1 MKLLI
6 VTPAFGDDGTG
17 AGSYYAALTS
27 RLSLKNYAVEIVCHP
42 RINPIAFD
50 RIKFLAF
57 LPNLPAL
64 GNSIIFKIRSWLLL
78 EVGIIRTANHLRK
91 GRFDC
96 LLVHD
101 AILAKSLCALPL
113 LRLFCP
119 TSSRRIVDV
128 RAPVKGLLQ
137 RTKIW
142 LFGRRIIA
150 CSRNTLESIGARD
163 GRTFLVPIPLDEVEI
178 DSIGARLLL
187 EKIGVDGDARLVLY
201 AGRLKRSKGVPKLI
215 KAFLSAELGP
225 KTLLILV
232 GADKLS
238 RSDRRLLKSA
248 GVVHLGIQP
257 RNITRGIMSLSSLII
272 NISPEEGLSR
282 SMLEAISLER
292 PVLLPP
298 NTPEFN
304 DTNPELVVD
313 NDVSVD
319 DLSLRIRTALDEA
332 LRANYDLRPHNLDRV
347 VDRTIA
353 IIEAST
359 HFPHSNE
366 E

>member
-27 RLSLKNYAVEIVCHP
+27 RLNLKNYALEIVSHP
-42 RINPIAFD
+42 HVNSIAFAQVN
-50 RIKFLAF
+50 FLAF

-64 GNSIIFKIRSWLLL
+64 GHSLMSKIRSWLLL

-113 LRLFCP
+113 FCLLGP

-128 RAPVKGLLQ
+128 RAPVEGLLQ

-150 CSRNTLESIGARD
+150 CSRNTLESVGARD
-163 GRTFLVPIPLDEVEI
+163 GRTFLVPIPLDDVEI
-178 DSIGARLLL
+178 DSVGARLIL
-187 EKIGVDGDARLVLY
+187 KKSGVPGDARLVLY

-215 KAFLSAELGP
+215 KGFLSAQLGP
-225 KTLLILV
+225 DTFLILA

-238 RSDRRLLKSA
+238 RSDRRLLESP

-257 RNITRGIMSLSSLII
+257 RNITRGMMLLSSLVVS
-272 NISPEEGLSR
+272 ISPEEGLSR

-313 NDVSVD
+313 HDVSVD

-332 LRANYDLRPHNLDRV
+332 IRANYDLRPHNLDRV

-353 IIEAST
+353 IIEA
-359 HFPHSNE
+359 P
-366 E
+366 